1 MFILVTGGTDIGRI
15 PGISV
20 AGSNPEVLPYT
31 APADA
36 DLLWWG
42 ETFVTDAIPVDPQGH
57 PTPALITRAAR
68 VLADFPTMIVRAGT
82 YLPPV
87 CPFLET
93 GADPGG
99 DPRTGPSVPQASR
112 LWDAGFS
119 LGRLFSKMNETVVIA
134 ETIPGGTTSAFLLLR
149 ALGHDGMVSSAGPQN
164 PAGLKER
171 MCSDVAK
178 RLGIQP
184 GGMKGRGLDV
194 VREMGDPMQA
204 VAGGLAAGSLGNAQ
218 VVLAGGTQMLAVA
231 ALVRDIGLKEPM
243 TVATTRYVIEDPSAD
258 FESIAAS
265 VNVDTWAARLDFSK
279 SPFPGL
285 ADYERGY
292 VKEGVGAGGA
302 VWYAEKLGVS
312 CEEVTLAVNELYGD
326 MTGLVSS
333 ADVEP
338 DE

>member
-1 MFILVTGGTDIGRI
+1 MFILVAGGTDIGKI

-42 ETFVTDAIPVDPQGH
+42 ETFVTDAIPVDPEGH

-87 CPFLET
+87 CPFFET
-93 GADPGG
+93 GAEPGG

-119 LGRLFSKMNETVVIA
+119 LGRLFSKMNETIVIA
-134 ETIPGGTTSAFLLLR
+134 ETIPGGTTSAFMALR

-164 PAGLKER
+164 PVSLKEQ
-171 MCSDVAK
+171 MWTDVAK
-178 RLGIQP
+178 RLGVQP

-194 VREMGDPMQA
+194 VREIGDPMQA
-204 VAGGLAAGSLGNAQ
+204 VAGGLVAGALGNAQ

-231 ALVRDIGLKEPM
+231 ALVRDIGLREPM
-243 TVATTRYVIEDPSAD
+243 TVATTRYVIEDASAD
-258 FESIAAS
+258 FEAIATS
-265 VNVDTWAARLDFSK
+265 VKADTWAARLDFSE

-302 VWYAEKLGVS
+302 VWYAEKFGVS
-312 CEEVTLAVNELYGD
+312 CEEVALAVGELYRD
-326 MTGLVSS
+326 MTGFTPSGDPVS
-333 ADVEP
+333 